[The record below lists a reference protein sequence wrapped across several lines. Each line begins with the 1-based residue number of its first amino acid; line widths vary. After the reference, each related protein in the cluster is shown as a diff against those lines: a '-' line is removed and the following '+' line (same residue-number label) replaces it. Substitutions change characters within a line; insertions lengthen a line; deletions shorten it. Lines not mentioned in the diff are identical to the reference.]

1 MGAARTVLR
10 GASCGVPVATLIARR
25 VGLAVSML
33 NPTQCRFVRMTAI
46 GESMSN
52 TSCLARTLAVDPA
65 ARAIHYP
72 DASNSEADFAFE
84 TSSR

>member
-1 MGAARTVLR
+1 
-10 GASCGVPVATLIARR
+10 
-25 VGLAVSML
+25 
-33 NPTQCRFVRMTAI
+33 
-46 GESMSN
+46 MSN
-52 TSCLARTLAVDPA
+52 TSCLAKTLAVDPA

>member
-1 MGAARTVLR
+1 
-10 GASCGVPVATLIARR
+10 
-25 VGLAVSML
+25 
-33 NPTQCRFVRMTAI
+33 
-46 GESMSN
+46 MSN

-65 ARAIHYP
+65 ATAIHYP